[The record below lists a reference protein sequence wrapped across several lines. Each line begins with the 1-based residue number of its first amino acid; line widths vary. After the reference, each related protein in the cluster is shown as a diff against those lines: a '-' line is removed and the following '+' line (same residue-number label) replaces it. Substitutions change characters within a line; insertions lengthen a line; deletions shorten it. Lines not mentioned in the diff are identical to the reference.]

1 MFSKFSLKLRL
12 ALSIG
17 GLALISALLISQFAS
32 QLSRAQIEKD
42 QKALLL
48 NIAVRMTTQLAHDMS
63 TRANELLFL
72 TGHDRIRDSRFPAE
86 KKREIF
92 ERTRRAY
99 PFYAWIGL
107 TDSEG
112 NIVAGTDGLL
122 VGKSVAKRDWF
133 LKGREGLHFGDA
145 HDAFLLAKF
154 LPKPQ
159 WDDLP
164 LRLVDVSAPVYD
176 DSGKLLGVICGHLS
190 LDWAFEARE
199 LMLDQLSR
207 EHLDLLVLNREGKI
221 LMGTPQLPSLKVEL
235 ASLQT
240 YRGLSNSTRQVAVEA
255 WPDGQRYLTASVRET
270 AFRNYPGMGWAVVA
284 RKAEQA
290 AFGPAEE
297 LSRLILLGG
306 LATALMFSAILWVML
321 NRNLRPLEEISAAAR
336 RIRDEDLSATI
347 PQPTGND
354 EVAVFA
360 RSLTGL
366 VHALQGKNDEL
377 KLAARVFDES
387 GQGILISDT
396 NNQILRVNR
405 SFTRIC
411 GYTLGDVV
419 GRSPSILSSG
429 SQSTDYYKSMWAS
442 IQRNGSWQGEIWNR
456 SKSGH
461 VYPEWLTINT
471 LKNEQGAITHYIGI
485 FDDITE
491 KKDYERR
498 LVHLANYDQLTDLPN
513 RHLMQ
518 QQVETMLQGD
528 KANGEKMALMFVDLD
543 KFKHINDTLGHP
555 AGDRVLQEV
564 ASRFKAHIGKEN
576 FLARWGGDEFV
587 VVMPTADSDR
597 AAGLAQ
603 KLVDALQRPFVIEG
617 SRYHISMSVGIALN
631 PLGGNS
637 VENLL
642 RCADTAMYKAKAE
655 GQNLYRFYEDAMNAG
670 VESFLKIDNALR
682 HALEQKGLNLS
693 LAFQPQFSSDGRQ
706 ILGAEALV
714 RWTHPELGPLPP
726 SRFIPIAEAT
736 GQIIALGRWIIE
748 EAVRSYVRLPDNGAS
763 GHGPISLS
771 INCSAHQLR
780 EGSIVRTLQE
790 SCMANG
796 VSPKNLMVE
805 VTESAIMSD
814 EIRVMETLTSLRSLG
829 YRISIDDFGTGYSC
843 LNYLQKIRPAEI
855 KIDQSFVK
863 NMLTDSDS
871 RNIIS
876 FTINL
881 ASSMGMEVVAE
892 GVETEEQRQALS
904 AMGPIRMQGFLLG
917 RPQPLELLL
926 SEIQGNRT
934 NAIIGNSSK

>member
-1 MFSKFSLKLRL
+1 MFAKFSLKLRL
-12 ALSIG
+12 ALGIG
-17 GLALISALLISQFAS
+17 GLALVSALLISQFAS

-48 NIAVRMTTQLAHDMS
+48 NIAVRMTSQLAHDMS

-72 TGHDRIRDSRFPAE
+72 TGHDRIRDRQFPSE

-92 ERTRRAY
+92 ERTRQAY

-164 LRLVDVSAPVYD
+164 LRLVDLSAPVYD
-176 DSGKLLGVICGHLS
+176 EAGKFLGVLCGHLS

-207 EHLDLLVLNREGKI
+207 EHLDLLVLNREGKV

-240 YRGLSNSTRQVAVEA
+240 YRGLSDSTRQVAVEA

-284 RKAEQA
+284 RRAEQA

-306 LATALMFSAILWVML
+306 LATALMFAALLWVML
-321 NRNLRPLEEISAAAR
+321 NRFLRPLEQISAAAR
-336 RIRDEDLSATI
+336 RIRDEDLSAPI
-347 PQPTGND
+347 PQPAGND

-366 VHALQGKNDEL
+366 VHALQDKNDEL

-396 NNQILRVNR
+396 HNHILRVNR
-405 SFTRIC
+405 SFARIS
-411 GYTLGDVV
+411 GYAPAEVIGK
-419 GRSPSILSSG
+419 SPSILSSG
-429 SQSTDYYKSMWAS
+429 SQSTDFYQAMWAS
-442 IQRNGSWQGEIWNR
+442 IQRIGSWQGEIWNR
-456 SKSGH
+456 NKSGH

-513 RHLMQ
+513 RNLMQ
-518 QQVETMLQGD
+518 QQVEAILQRGHS
-528 KANGEKMALMFVDLD
+528 ASTNMALMFVDLD

-564 ASRFKAHIGKEN
+564 ASRFKTPIGKEN
-576 FLARWGGDEFV
+576 LLARWGGDEFV
-587 VVMPTADSDR
+587 VVIPSATSDTA
-597 AAGLAQ
+597 AMLAQ

-617 SRYHISMSVGIALN
+617 GSYHISMSVGIALN
-631 PLGGNS
+631 PPGGSS

-682 HALEQKGLNLS
+682 HALEHRGLNLS
-693 LAFQPQFSSDGRQ
+693 LAFQPQFSSDGQQ
-706 ILGAEALV
+706 ILGAEALI
-714 RWTHPELGPLPP
+714 RWTHPELGPIGPN
-726 SRFIPIAEAT
+726 RFIPIAEAT

-748 EAVRSYVRLPDNGAS
+748 EAVRSYSRLPENRTNGQ
-763 GHGPISLS
+763 GPISLS

-780 EGSIVRTLQE
+780 EGSLVRTLQE
-790 SCMANG
+790 TCMASG
-796 VSPKNLMVE
+796 VSPKNLLLE

-843 LNYLQKIRPAEI
+843 LSYLQKIRPSEI
-855 KIDQSFVK
+855 KIDQSFIN
-863 NMLTDSDS
+863 NMLTDADS
-871 RNIIS
+871 RNIIA
-876 FTINL
+876 FTLNM
-881 ASSMGMEVVAE
+881 ATSMGMEVVAE
-892 GVETEEQRQALS
+892 GVETEEQRAALA

-917 RPQPLELLL
+917 RPQPLEHLVSALL
-926 SEIQGNRT
+926 G
-934 NAIIGNSSK
+934 